1 MKHGRKNSITEEKMR
16 LSEATQSLASF
27 VMREMHEPLY
37 CEMGADSVSYT
48 HLTLPTN

>member
-16 LSEATQSLASF
+16 LSEAIQSLASF

-37 CEMGADSVSYT
+37 CEMGADYGDDP
-48 HLTLPTN
+48 LT